1 MKAVIPAAG
10 LGTRF
15 LPYTKSQPKEM
26 LPVVDKPAI
35 QYVVEEAVASGIH
48 ELLIVTA
55 RGKRAIE
62 DHFDRNI
69 DLEQHTLSAEAISDR
84 AEIDRLSEMASI
96 FYVRQKQHR
105 GLGDAVSISEEYV
118 GEEPF
123 SVLLGDDL
131 TFGQPPC
138 QRALL
143 DFHRKK
149 GVSVIAVQRVPP
161 TSMGRYGMVE
171 GEQEEHGLYRIHGLV
186 EKPAP
191 ERVTS
196 DLATLGRYVFTP
208 SIFAA
213 LKSTKADQRGEI
225 QLTDAIGALL
235 RNEDVFA
242 YLFEGQRYD
251 VGDKIGWLQANVELA
266 LDRPE
271 MRAEVLRMLDRVGV
285 RQASRA
291 PLRP

>member
-35 QYVVEEAVASGIH
+35 QYVVEEAIASGIH

-69 DLEQHTLSAEAISDR
+69 ELEQHTLSAEAIADR
-84 AEIDRLSEMASI
+84 TEIDRLSEMASI

-149 GVSVIAVQRVPP
+149 GVSVIAVQRMSP

-171 GEQEEHGLYRIHGLV
+171 GVQEEHGLFRIHDLV

-213 LKSTKADQRGEI
+213 LKSTKADKRGEI

-235 RNEDVFA
+235 RKEDVFA

-285 RQASRA
+285 RQAIQA
-291 PLRP
+291 PPRR